1 MGRTHNVCYECGML
15 ATELHHIMFRSQ
27 MKQLENC
34 KLNFVYLCP
43 ECHRGTNEREID
55 ITGGRKMNPQA
66 LIERLDQCIVALGR
80 GNTQMKTLGLEKA
93 KTERDYK
100 VRQAQEILKLKA
112 DKYPATLI
120 MELVKENEEV
130 AELRLQR
137 DIAESA
143 YFVGLEAM
151 NNLRLEIEIV
161 RSKLTWLRNE
171 MNNG

>member
-1 MGRTHNVCYECGML
+1 
-15 ATELHHIMFRSQ
+15 
-27 MKQLENC
+27 
-34 KLNFVYLCP
+34 
-43 ECHRGTNEREID
+43 
-55 ITGGRKMNPQA
+55 MNPQD
-66 LIERLDQCIVALGR
+66 LMDRLEKCIAALGR

-100 VRQAQEILKLKA
+100 VKQAQEILKLKA

-120 MELVKENEEV
+120 MELVKGNEEV

-137 DIAESA
+137 DIAESS

-151 NNLRLEIEIV
+151 NNLRLEIEII

-171 MNNG
+171 LKNS

>member
-1 MGRTHNVCYECGML
+1 
-15 ATELHHIMFRSQ
+15 
-27 MKQLENC
+27 
-34 KLNFVYLCP
+34 
-43 ECHRGTNEREID
+43 
-55 ITGGRKMNPQA
+55 MNPQD
-66 LIERLDQCIVALGR
+66 LMDR
-80 GNTQMKTLGLEKA
+80 LEKA

-100 VRQAQEILKLKA
+100 IKQAQEILKLKA

-120 MELVKENEEV
+120 MELVKGNEEV

-151 NNLRLEIEIV
+151 NNLRLEIEII

-171 MNNG
+171 LKNS

>member
-1 MGRTHNVCYECGML
+1 
-15 ATELHHIMFRSQ
+15 
-27 MKQLENC
+27 
-34 KLNFVYLCP
+34 
-43 ECHRGTNEREID
+43 
-55 ITGGRKMNPQA
+55 MNPQE
-66 LIERLDQCIVALGR
+66 LMDRLEKCIAALGR

-100 VRQAQEILKLKA
+100 IKQAQEILKLKA

-120 MELVKENEEV
+120 MELVKGNEEV

-137 DIAESA
+137 DIAESS

-151 NNLRLEIEIV
+151 NNLRLEIEII

-171 MNNG
+171 LKNS

>member
-1 MGRTHNVCYECGML
+1 
-15 ATELHHIMFRSQ
+15 
-27 MKQLENC
+27 
-34 KLNFVYLCP
+34 
-43 ECHRGTNEREID
+43 
-55 ITGGRKMNPQA
+55 MNPQD
-66 LIERLDQCIVALGR
+66 LMDRLEKCIAALGR

-100 VRQAQEILKLKA
+100 VKQAQEILKLKA

-120 MELVKENEEV
+120 MELVKGNEEV

-151 NNLRLEIEIV
+151 NNLRLEIEII

-171 MNNG
+171 LKNS

>member
-1 MGRTHNVCYECGML
+1 
-15 ATELHHIMFRSQ
+15 
-27 MKQLENC
+27 
-34 KLNFVYLCP
+34 
-43 ECHRGTNEREID
+43 
-55 ITGGRKMNPQA
+55 MNPQELMDRLERYIAA
-66 LIERLDQCIVALGR
+66 LSR

-100 VRQAQEILKLKA
+100 VKQAQEILKLKA

-120 MELVKENEEV
+120 MELVKGNEEV

-137 DIAESA
+137 DIAESS

-151 NNLRLEIEIV
+151 NNLRLEIEII

-171 MNNG
+171 FKNS